1 MINGLIHQE
10 NITINLCTQIQTFFY
25 DYRPSKYMEQKYN
38 VSKLKGEPDKFNI
51 TLFVIDGTK
60 ISKDTEILTT
70 L

>member
-1 MINGLIHQE
+1 MYTNTGL
-10 NITINLCTQIQTFFY
+10 FY

-38 VSKLKGEPDKFNI
+38 VSKLKGEPDEFNI

-60 ISKDTEILTT
+60 ISKDTEILT

>member
-1 MINGLIHQE
+1 MYT
-10 NITINLCTQIQTFFY
+10 NIDLFY